1 MKHWTEDEFLHW
13 LYGGSDPSAAPNGA
27 EHLNECEECRNRAEQ
42 MAATR
47 RQSATAPVVSW
58 DFLAAQRRN
67 IYRRLG
73 VESGSLGGRSIARR
87 LAVAMAS
94 LVCIVALSLTMLHPW
109 SGKTDLYTSSDEKL
123 FSDLASIEQS
133 SEPRAIRPIHNLF
146 QE

>member
-13 LYGGSDPSAAPNGA
+13 LYADSDLSAALNEA
-27 EHLNECEECRNRAEQ
+27 VHLNECEQCRTRAEQ

-47 RQSATAPVVSW
+47 RQSATAPEVSW
-58 DFLAAQRRN
+58 DFLAAQRRS
-67 IYRRLG
+67 IYSRLG
-73 VESGSLGGRSIARR
+73 LEAGFLGSRSIARR
-87 LAVAMAS
+87 WAVAVAS
-94 LVCIVALSLTMLHPW
+94 LVCILALSLTMLHTW
-109 SGKTDLYTSSDEKL
+109 AGKPDLYTSSDEKL

>member
-13 LYGGSDPSAAPNGA
+13 LYAGSDPSAAPNEA
-27 EHLNECEECRNRAEQ
+27 VHLNECEQCRSRAEQ

-47 RQSATAPVVSW
+47 RQSATAPDISW
-58 DFLAAQRRN
+58 DFLAAQRRS

-73 VESGSLGGRSIARR
+73 VESGSLGSRSIARR
-87 LAVAMAS
+87 WAVAMAS
-94 LVCIVALSLTMLHPW
+94 LVCIVALSLTVLHPW
-109 SGKTDLYTSSDEKL
+109 SRSTALYTSSDEKL

-133 SEPRAIRPIHNLF
+133 PEPRAIRPIHNLF